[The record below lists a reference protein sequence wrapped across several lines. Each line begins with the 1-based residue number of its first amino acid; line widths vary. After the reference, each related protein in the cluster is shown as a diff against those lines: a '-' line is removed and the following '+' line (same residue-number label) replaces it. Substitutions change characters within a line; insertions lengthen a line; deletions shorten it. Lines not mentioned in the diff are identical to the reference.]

1 MHRQREK
8 VWLERAVIGLNLCPF
23 AKSVHVKGLVHYAV
37 SQATS
42 PKAVLNDLVFELKSL
57 AALDEKARDTT
68 LLIVPNAHER
78 GRQHR
83 FCAGNAQGAA

>member
-1 MHRQREK
+1 M
-8 VWLERAVIGLNLCPF
+8 
-23 AKSVHVKGLVHYAV
+23 HYAV

-68 LLIVPNAHER
+68 LLIVPKCLHDFLDFNDFL
-78 GRQHR
+78 G
-83 FCAGNAQGAA
+83 